1 MNSTTETALHPASPK
16 RRVLTSARLAVG
28 VALLGWL
35 IWKIDWRKLAEALP
49 RVNVPLVAACVLC
62 YLLLQVLSA
71 FKWQLLLRAQ
81 GMRLQL
87 RTLARF
93 YFIGMFF
100 NLFLPTII
108 GGDAMRAYLAAKEKG
123 HIGVVMLSI
132 FAERLTGFIALLII
146 GFLGAA
152 LTPAR
157 VGQSE
162 LRLLIFASLACGGV
176 AFAVLVLSVAL
187 RTRWLPAPVHK
198 KLAQLYEC
206 LRVYGNRPQTLTGVM
221 AVSFLFQTGMVALN
235 TLLIRACG
243 YGAPFRTMAFFV
255 PVLTVA
261 SMLPLSPNGLGI
273 REITS
278 VLLFQQI
285 RIPQQIGLLHSLLY
299 RLVVALASVPGW
311 VFWLQ
316 GGQRRQHTEGAGME

>member
-1 MNSTTETALHPASPK
+1 MADVTLPSPPPPTQSVGK
-16 RRVLTSARLAVG
+16 RRVLTCARLAVG
-28 VALLGWL
+28 VALIAWL

-49 RVNVPLVAACVLC
+49 RVNVPLVVTCVLF
-62 YLLLQVLSA
+62 YVILQVLSA

-100 NLFLPTII
+100 NLFLPTIV

-123 HIGVVMLSI
+123 HLGVVMLSI
-132 FAERLTGFIALLII
+132 FAERLTGFVALLII
-146 GFLGAA
+146 GFIGAA
-152 LTPAR
+152 LTPALMGR
-157 VGQSE
+157 NE
-162 LRLLIFASLACGGV
+162 LRLLIFAAIACGGV
-176 AFAVLVLSVAL
+176 AVAVVVLSVAL

-198 KLAQLYEC
+198 KLTQLYEC
-206 LRVYGNRPQTLTGVM
+206 LRVYGSRPQTLTGVM

-243 YGAPFRTMAFFV
+243 YDAPFRTMAFFV
-255 PVLTVA
+255 PVLTIA
-261 SMLPLSPNGLGI
+261 SMLPISPNGLGI

-285 RIPQQIGLLHSLLY
+285 QIPEQVGLLHSLLY

-311 VFWLQ
+311 VFYLQ
-316 GGQRRQHTEGAGME
+316 GGKRKKNGGGE